1 MKEEAYVSRG
11 RCVKEEASHL
21 YAVFLGH
28 DLLGEGDQAL
38 LRDGE
43 GALAVLQDGAPC
55 LNSCQ
60 DGT

>member
-1 MKEEAYVSRG
+1 MKEEANVCRG
-11 RCVKEEASHL
+11 GFVEEKASHL
-21 YAVFLGH
+21 HAVLLRH